1 MRFFFMMAGLLA
13 VSAGAAEA
21 RDLRLDCVARQVCVS
36 NIEPGRASCQQT
48 ELRYRLEVGRKT
60 GAKVVMTPEGDD
72 AGMFYEFRRLP
83 GRAGIRLQASG
94 GALEAGQGAGA
105 LTVFETLD
113 FVLTRHNA
121 LQLDPEDGALQ
132 AIAVSVHGS
141 CAESE

>member
-1 MRFFFMMAGLLA
+1 MRHVFILAGLLA
-13 VSAGAAEA
+13 LSAGMAEA

-48 ELRYRLEVGRKT
+48 ELRYGLEVGRKT
-60 GAKVVMTPEGDD
+60 GAKVVMTPEGDQ
-72 AGMFYEFRRLP
+72 AGRFYEFRRLP
-83 GRAGIRLQASG
+83 GHEGILLQASG

-113 FVLTRHNA
+113 FVLTRHSA
-121 LQLDPEDGALQ
+121 LRPEPEGDTVR
-132 AIAVSVHGS
+132 AIAVDIYGS